1 MHFEEQMQ
9 MYVKVNM
16 HCFKTSDAQ
25 ILWNSEQ
32 RIGLEILHTK
42 TQTCEDSCVR
52 NWITHITIWI
62 SVIVASTLPTLF
74 IYFLG

>member
-52 NWITHITIWI
+52 N
-62 SVIVASTLPTLF
+62 
-74 IYFLG
+74 